1 MKKATFAVSKVDLRF
16 IQKASNFF
24 STVSIVSYSPVYKFF
39 FYIQELIII
48 LVKIFFEKSVASA
61 EELFWECW
69 AWREAALSAPCLD
82 WHCRNRWGPGD
93 GITKLYIRVAGE
105 KEC

>member
-16 IQKASNFF
+16 IQNASNFF
-24 STVSIVSYSPVYKFF
+24 HSKHSKLFSCVKV

-48 LVKIFFEKSVASA
+48 LVKNFFEKSVASA

-82 WHCRNRWGPGD
+82 WHCRNCWGPGD
-93 GITKLYIRVAGE
+93 GITKFYIRVAGE